1 MRLEISKYNPIIDPN
16 ELFLSCGIPK
26 QFGFKTTP
34 IEMIQNCTTMYKPK
48 DNYLFIL
55 KR

>member
-1 MRLEISKYNPIIDPN
+1 MKLEISKFNPIIDPN
-16 ELFLSCGIPK
+16 ELFLAGGIPK
-26 QFGFKTTP
+26 QFGFKTTS
-34 IEMIQNCTTMYKPK
+34 IEMIHNCITMYKPK